1 MRTLKCLFMNDRY
14 DFKGTF
20 AVHIM
25 IVVGIR
31 NDILF

>member
-1 MRTLKCLFMNDRY
+1 MWVLKCLFMNDRY
-14 DFKGTF
+14 DFKGTL

-25 IVVGIR
+25 VVVGIR